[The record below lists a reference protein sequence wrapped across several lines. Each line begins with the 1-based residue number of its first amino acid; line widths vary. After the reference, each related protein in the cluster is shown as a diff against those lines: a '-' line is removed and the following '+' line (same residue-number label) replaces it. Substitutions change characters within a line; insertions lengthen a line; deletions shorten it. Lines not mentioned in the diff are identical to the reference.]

1 MTLLHSSL
9 LFSIVVQ
16 VITGVIELLAL
27 FVKTAPGMALIK
39 QLLSLEVAVQAVE
52 GAFYAWLYYNI
63 DRVKNITP
71 KRYADWALTTPTMLV
86 TLVAYIIYLNAPSSE
101 SLSLL
106 QILRENAAPIAQ
118 ILVLNW
124 LMLLFGYLGEVGV
137 IPLVAGVA
145 IGFAPFIAY
154 FYIIYERFVAN
165 DANNVNINVHTHIN
179 TATTNNRNA
188 NAIIPPKQANS
199 YILVKMYEPCSDS
212 WSDTYVATI
221 RQEEFKQTRISGPS
235 KNKRFLFVDHLLWS
249 KLSATSTEGYF
260 GRVFETCSDSW
271 YGCCYGS

>member
-145 IGFAPFIAY
+145 LGFVPFIAY
-154 FYIIYERFVAN
+154 FYIMYERFIAN
-165 DANNVNINVHTHIN
+165 DATIFINSTSMKIYAYFLVFWSLYGIVAVLPYALKNTIYNV
-179 TATTNNRNA
+179 
-188 NAIIPPKQANS
+188 
-199 YILVKMYEPCSDS
+199 LDL
-212 WSDTYVATI
+212 
-221 RQEEFKQTRISGPS
+221 FS
-235 KNKRFLFVDHLLWS
+235 KNFFGIFLSYLIVT
-249 KLSATSTEGYF
+249 SAHQMQ
-260 GRVFETCSDSW
+260 
-271 YGCCYGS
+271 

>member
-16 VITGVIELLAL
+16 VVTGVIELLAL

-39 QLLSLEVAVQAVE
+39 QLLGLEVAVQAVE

-71 KRYADWALTTPTMLV
+71 KRYADWAITTPTMLV

-118 ILVLNW
+118 IVGLNW
-124 LMLLFGYLGEVGV
+124 LMLLFGYLGEIGV
-137 IPLVAGVA
+137 IQLVTGVA
-145 IGFAPFIAY
+145 LGFVPFIAY
-154 FYIIYERFVAN
+154 FYIMYERFIAN
-165 DANNVNINVHTHIN
+165 DATIVINSTSMKIYAYFLVFWSLYGIVAVLPYALKNTIYNVLDLFSKNFFGIFLSYLIITNVN
-179 TATTNNRNA
+179 
-188 NAIIPPKQANS
+188 
-199 YILVKMYEPCSDS
+199 
-212 WSDTYVATI
+212 
-221 RQEEFKQTRISGPS
+221 
-235 KNKRFLFVDHLLWS
+235 
-249 KLSATSTEGYF
+249 
-260 GRVFETCSDSW
+260 
-271 YGCCYGS
+271 

>member
-39 QLLSLEVAVQAVE
+39 QLLGLELAVQAVE
-52 GAFYAWLYYNI
+52 GAFYAWLYYTI

-71 KRYADWALTTPTMLV
+71 NRYADWAITTPTMLV
-86 TLVAYIIYLNAPSSE
+86 TLVAYIVYLNAPSSD

-118 ILVLNW
+118 ILGLNW

-137 IPLVAGVA
+137 IPLVTGVA
-145 IGFAPFIAY
+145 LGFVPFIAY
-154 FYIIYERFVAN
+154 FYIMYERFIHNATN
-165 DANNVNINVHTHIN
+165 ANNATSAIINSTSMKIYAYFLVFWSLYGIVAVLPYALKN
-179 TATTNNRNA
+179 TIYNVLDLFAKNFFGLFLSYLIVS
-188 NAIIPPKQANS
+188 NAIS
-199 YILVKMYEPCSDS
+199 S
-212 WSDTYVATI
+212 
-221 RQEEFKQTRISGPS
+221 
-235 KNKRFLFVDHLLWS
+235 
-249 KLSATSTEGYF
+249 
-260 GRVFETCSDSW
+260 
-271 YGCCYGS
+271 

>member
-16 VITGVIELLAL
+16 VVTGVIELLAL

-39 QLLSLEVAVQAVE
+39 QLLGLEVAVQAVE

-106 QILRENAAPIAQ
+106 QILRENAVPMAQ
-118 ILVLNW
+118 IVGLNW

-145 IGFAPFIAY
+145 LGFAPFIAY
-154 FYIIYERFVAN
+154 FYIMYERFIHNAN
-165 DANNVNINVHTHIN
+165 DATIVINSTSVKIYVYFLVFWSLYGIVAVLPYALKNTIYNVLDLFSKNFFGLFLSYLIVS
-179 TATTNNRNA
+179 
-188 NAIIPPKQANS
+188 NAIN
-199 YILVKMYEPCSDS
+199 
-212 WSDTYVATI
+212 
-221 RQEEFKQTRISGPS
+221 
-235 KNKRFLFVDHLLWS
+235 
-249 KLSATSTEGYF
+249 
-260 GRVFETCSDSW
+260 
-271 YGCCYGS
+271 

>member
-145 IGFAPFIAY
+145 LGFVPFIAY
-154 FYIIYERFVAN
+154 FYIMYERFIAN
-165 DANNVNINVHTHIN
+165 DANIFINSTSMKIYAYFLVFWSLYGIVAVLPYALKNTIYNV
-179 TATTNNRNA
+179 
-188 NAIIPPKQANS
+188 
-199 YILVKMYEPCSDS
+199 LDL
-212 WSDTYVATI
+212 
-221 RQEEFKQTRISGPS
+221 FS
-235 KNKRFLFVDHLLWS
+235 KNFFGIFLSYLIVT
-249 KLSATSTEGYF
+249 SAHQMQ
-260 GRVFETCSDSW
+260 
-271 YGCCYGS
+271 

>member
-16 VITGVIELLAL
+16 VVTGVIELLAL

-39 QLLSLEVAVQAVE
+39 QLLGLEVAVQAVE

-118 ILVLNW
+118 IVGLNW
-124 LMLLFGYLGEVGV
+124 LMLLFGYLGEIGV
-137 IPLVAGVA
+137 IQLVTGVA
-145 IGFAPFIAY
+145 LGFVPFIAY
-154 FYIIYERFVAN
+154 FYIMYERFIAN
-165 DANNVNINVHTHIN
+165 DATIVINSTSMKIYAYFLVFWSLYGIVAVLPYALKNTIYNVLDLFSKNFFGIFLSYLIITNVN
-179 TATTNNRNA
+179 
-188 NAIIPPKQANS
+188 
-199 YILVKMYEPCSDS
+199 
-212 WSDTYVATI
+212 
-221 RQEEFKQTRISGPS
+221 
-235 KNKRFLFVDHLLWS
+235 
-249 KLSATSTEGYF
+249 
-260 GRVFETCSDSW
+260 
-271 YGCCYGS
+271 